1 MPKPRKL
8 TADACLVAFLR
19 FRGGM
24 SQTQLGKASRV
35 SQAEISKYELGTVP
49 VPEPALR
56 HMAEAV
62 KIDWPLVS
70 HLRRFFAMLLPVAE
84 RRPGVRVAEPPAP
97 EVLEA
102 ARLAVM
108 PYLIEDAAAEAA
120 GKTPEE
126 EQREA
131 EEIWTALERHPLPR
145 RRELLGWSYHAAR
158 SCALAARICQ
168 ASAQAAER
176 DAGEARELAD
186 LALSI
191 AGKVPEEL
199 RSRAEGY
206 CWAHIGNARRS
217 AGDFDGAEEAFALAR
232 KLWQAGAA
240 SELLPER
247 RMLDLEASLRN

>member
-1 MPKPRKL
+1 MARSKKL
-8 TADACLVAFLR
+8 APDAYLVNFLR
-19 FRGGM
+19 FHGGM
-24 SQTQLGKASRV
+24 SQEELGKASRV
-35 SQAEISKYELGTVP
+35 SQAEISKYELGTLP

-56 HMAEAV
+56 RMAEAV
-62 KIDWPLVS
+62 KMDWSLVS
-70 HLRRFFAMLLPVAE
+70 HLRRFYAMLLPAAE
-84 RRPGVRVAEPPAP
+84 RSQGVRVAEPLAL

-108 PYLIEDAAAEAA
+108 PYLIEDAEAEAA

-126 EQREA
+126 EQWEA
-131 EEIWTALERHPLPR
+131 EDIWTALEKYPIPR
-145 RRELLGWSYHAAR
+145 RRELIGWTYHAAR
-158 SCALAARICQ
+158 SCALAARICE

-176 DAGEARELAD
+176 DAGEATELAD

-191 AGKVPEEL
+191 AVQAPEEL

-206 CWAHIGNARRS
+206 CWAHLGNARRA
-217 AGDFDGAEEAFALAR
+217 AGDLDGAEEAFALAR

-247 RMLDLEASLRN
+247 RMLDLEAFLRN